1 MYSIKK
7 NAHPFPLTKNGTAL
21 NWFWR
26 HNNQKLVETNI
37 PKEGYNPYVQEEQDN
52 RIHLDEERE
61 EIQNINQQ
69 NDEINLLH
77 SNIIN
82 TMRED
87 IFQSNS
93 EA

>member
-7 NAHPFPLTKNGTAL
+7 NAHPFRLTKNGTAL
-21 NWFWR
+21 NLFGQY
-26 HNNQKLVETNI
+26 NNQELVEENI
-37 PKEGYNPYVQEEQDN
+37 PKEGYNPYIQVEQDN
-52 RIHLDEERE
+52 WIHLDEERG
-61 EIQNINQQ
+61 EIQKINQQ